1 MTKVQIRKVVR
12 RARQLLASEENWTR
26 EANARNKEGQVCDE
40 LDDAAYQFC
49 LYGALLRGL
58 HDYELCDLH
67 DGTLN
72 AEDNS
77 VVVAVRKHVPRAY
90 RRSIAKF
97 NDDEQTTHR
106 RVLGVLDR
114 TLRALVPKHRSKEA
128 A

>member
-26 EANARNKEGQVCDE
+26 EVNARDEDGQICDE

-49 LYGALLRGL
+49 LHGALLRGL
-58 HDYELCDLH
+58 HDYKLCDLH
-67 DGTLN
+67 DEKV
-72 AEDNS
+72 EDNS
-77 VVVAVRKHVPRAY
+77 VIAAVRKHVPRAY

-97 NDDEQTTHR
+97 NDDEQTTHH
-106 RVLGVLDR
+106 RVLGVLDS